1 VTDKC
6 LLCGAPDPTEIE
18 APEGLDASV
27 FECASCG
34 RTFAMDE
41 NTIPP
46 VLDLLPGVTTS

>member
-34 RTFAMDE
+34 RTFAVDE
-41 NTIPP
+41 DTVPP
-46 VLDLLPGVTTS
+46 EFGLLPEVATS